1 MKKADMLIDAIGEID
16 EELLLSVDKL
26 RQQALAKGTVSRNRR
41 KLSRKAVTVIGS
53 LAASFVI
60 IISGGAYFMRGGLY
74 MKNRNDAVMHNAASL
89 DTSYSESMAEAPMQE
104 EVQNVI
110 TDDIA
115 SDRIP
120 EVEGIENTV
129 SEEAVPERMT
139 LLVEIQEVDTENHVL
154 KAGIISRLME
164 ENNGAS
170 DIFLPT
176 QIRIQMALDWSM
188 DYSKGE
194 RIKVSFDEYS
204 VIEST
209 GIASEDEE
217 KPMLIYI
224 WKVSPIK
231 EPEKVVQAE

>member
-26 RQQALAKGTVSRNRR
+26 RQQALEKGTVSRNRR

-53 LAASFVI
+53 LVASFVI
-60 IISGGAYFMRGGLY
+60 IISGGAYLMKDGLY
-74 MKNRNDAVMHNAASL
+74 TQNAASL
-89 DTSYSESMAEAPMQE
+89 DTSYSESVAEAPMQE
-104 EVQNVI
+104 EMQNMI
-110 TDDIA
+110 TDEIA

-129 SEEAVPERMT
+129 SEEAVSERMT

-176 QIRIQMALDWSM
+176 QIRIQMAPDWST